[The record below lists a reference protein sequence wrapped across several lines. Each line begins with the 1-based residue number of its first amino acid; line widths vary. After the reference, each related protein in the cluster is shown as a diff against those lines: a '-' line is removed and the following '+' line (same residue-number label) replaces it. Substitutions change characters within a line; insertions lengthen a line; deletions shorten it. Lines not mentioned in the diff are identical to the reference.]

1 MCYTKEVEG
10 GMSMSHSYRNSEI
23 SDYQRCRKKWN
34 WRWNEGYTPKKQNS
48 KLFFGNLMHKYLET
62 LYKTGWTTDA
72 TNEEESVDQDPVA
85 CEEIWNMFYHV
96 SNGYEDKWWENDKE
110 WEIIAT
116 EFEFEVPLDDK
127 ITYTGTIDLIFQH
140 KGKIWFMDHK
150 TTSSLDIYDNNS
162 RMDRQISRYW
172 WALKKLGYDVG
183 GFIYNIIL
191 KDYPVAPKVLKN
203 GKLSTAKNQNTTLE
217 LYEGAIEELGQFK
230 EAYMDFLEYLENY
243 PREYFRRVS
252 VTRSDAELA
261 NAMFEFYQAALE
273 ATEIK
278 EQENSPRIYR
288 NITKDCSWDC
298 PFMDACKA
306 DMDGSNIE
314 FLMNMAFNKEEVK

>member
-1 MCYTKEVEG
+1 MAR
-10 GMSMSHSYRNSEI
+10 SYRNSEVN
-23 SDYQRCRKKWN
+23 DFLRCRKKWD
-34 WRWNEGYTPKKQNS
+34 WRWNQGYTPKKQND
-48 KLFFGNLMHKYLET
+48 KLFFGNLMHKWLET
-62 LYKTGWTTDA
+62 LYKTGWTSDA
-72 TNEEESVDQDPVA
+72 TNAAIKFYDETSIDQDPVA
-85 CEEIWNMFYHV
+85 CGEIWDMFCEV
-96 SNGYEDKWWENDKE
+96 SSGYEDRWWENDKE

-116 EFEFEVPLDDK
+116 EFEFEVPLDDE
-127 ITYTGTIDLIFQH
+127 ITYTGTIDLIFRH
-140 KGKIWFMDHK
+140 LPSGKVWFMDHK

-191 KDYPVAPKVLKN
+191 KDYPRPPRVLKKGN
-203 GKLSTAKNQNTTLE
+203 LSVDKNQNTTLD
-217 LYEGAIEELGQFK
+217 LYIQAIHDNGLDINDYTEHLNWMK
-230 EAYMDFLEYLENY
+230 AH
-243 PREYFRRVS
+243 PREYFRRVN
-252 VTRSDAELA
+252 VKRTDAELA
-261 NAMFEFYQAALE
+261 NAMFEFYYQAKE
-273 ATEIK
+273 ANGLKQSGER
-278 EQENSPRIYR
+278 EFIYR

>member
-1 MCYTKEVEG
+1 VTVRN
-10 GMSMSHSYRNSEI
+10 YRNSEI
-23 SDYQRCRKKWN
+23 TDYQRCRKKWN
-34 WRWNEGYTPKKQNS
+34 WRWNEGYTPKRQNG
-48 KLFFGNLMHKYLET
+48 KLFFGVLFHKFLEV
-62 LYKTGWTTDA
+62 LYKTSNRSLAQLAMEKEFQD
-72 TNEEESVDQDPVA
+72 TNKTGTPQQ
-85 CEEIWNMFYHV
+85 EIDEVWNMANIVAENYV
-96 SNGYEDKWWENDKE
+96 TKWWDNDQH

-116 EFEFEVPLDDK
+116 EFEFEVPIDDQ
-127 ITYTGTIDLIFQH
+127 ITYVGTIDLIFQY

-150 TTSSLDIYDNNS
+150 TTSSLDIYENNS

-191 KDYPVAPKVLKN
+191 KDYPVPPKKLKN
-203 GKLSTAKNQNTTLE
+203 GKFSTAKNQNTTYE
-217 LYEGAIEELGQFK
+217 LYVEAIQENKFEELDYFDILHTLKNQ
-230 EAYMDFLEYLENY
+230 
-243 PREYFRRVS
+243 PREYFRRVN
-252 VTRSDAELA
+252 VTRNDAELA

-273 ATEIK
+273 ASEIK
-278 EQENSPRIYR
+278 DVIDANGESPRVYR